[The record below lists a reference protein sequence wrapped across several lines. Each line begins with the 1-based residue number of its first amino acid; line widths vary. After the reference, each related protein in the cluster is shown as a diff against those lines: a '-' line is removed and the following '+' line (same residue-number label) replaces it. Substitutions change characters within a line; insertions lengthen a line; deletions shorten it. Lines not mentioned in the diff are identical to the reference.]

1 MDRIAAALPLALTC
15 TIALVG
21 SANAQSSAER
31 AFQRAASWTVYIRT
45 AVDRPF
51 IEDQQ
56 GSFTGSGLVV
66 DAKRGWILTNA
77 HVASRSYSSIQV
89 AFRGHEPMP
98 ARRLY
103 VDPYLDIAILA
114 YDPSALGTTPPEPKL
129 ECRTIPQV
137 GHPVGAYGHPWGF
150 RFTGTRGIASAV
162 TSRLG
167 PDMLQT
173 DAPINGGNS
182 GGPLLSLETGAVV
195 GINAASMRKD
205 RTQGLSF
212 AVPMPLAC
220 TVLHLLEEGRD
231 PSPPSP
237 ALDFVVEENNEHT
250 LIVAASHFTDG
261 SLDIRAGDKIVA
273 VGTPARPVRSEAAL
287 VDLLRGHLD
296 DVVLTVQRDG
306 TDVIVRGKWP
316 AAPRVTERR
325 ALWVSGAMFGPVD
338 PVLVTQ
344 LRSAPA
350 LMVHHVE
357 SGSDAEGAEIFG
369 LDLLKSVDGKEV
381 KSLDELELLAQQA
394 AAAKRP
400 LELVLLRLASQD
412 DPELFRY
419 QRRMLDAAD
428 VEPIGAADTRAA
440 RAVAQ

>member
-1 MDRIAAALPLALTC
+1 
-15 TIALVG
+15 
-21 SANAQSSAER
+21 
-31 AFQRAASWTVYIRT
+31 
-45 AVDRPF
+45 
-51 IEDQQ
+51 
-56 GSFTGSGLVV
+56 
-66 DAKRGWILTNA
+66 
-77 HVASRSYSSIQV
+77 
-89 AFRGHEPMP
+89 
-98 ARRLY
+98 
-103 VDPYLDIAILA
+103 
-114 YDPSALGTTPPEPKL
+114 
-129 ECRTIPQV
+129 
-137 GHPVGAYGHPWGF
+137 
-150 RFTGTRGIASAV
+150 
-162 TSRLG
+162 
-167 PDMLQT
+167 MLQT

-182 GGPLLSLETGAVV
+182 GGPLLSLETGGVV
-195 GINAASMRKD
+195 GINTASMRKD
-205 RTQGLSF
+205 RTEGLSF

-220 TVLHLLEEGRD
+220 TVLHLLKEGRD

-273 VGTPARPVRSEAAL
+273 VGTPARPVRSEAEL

-296 DVVLTVQRDG
+296 DVVLSVQRDG
-306 TDVIVRGKWP
+306 SDVVGT
-316 AAPRVTERR
+316 AASGQPLRESPERR
-325 ALWVSGAMFGPVD
+325 ALWVSGAMFGPVV

-357 SGSDAEGAEIFG
+357 SGSDAEGAEIYG

-412 DPELFRY
+412 DPELFLY

-428 VEPIGAADTRAA
+428 VEPIGAPDTRAA